1 MPKRSTH
8 CDDVKDLLEMGSSK
22 DPCPEI
28 LRHHGRMPLFPELA
42 WDLFDDYDPPIYSQD
57 SGVIHWGS
65 NPFLPL
71 FDLNNLNATG
81 GWKMSRKDF
90 NKYFTKKQRQF
101 ARLMHQFLF
110 GSKCPN
116 RMTYG
121 DGNRKVTFQ
130 GIFDPK
136 LSRLC
141 QKGGPKHV
149 TNESWHQ
156 DLLAISYHDYLPKI
170 TEMDVAVALF
180 GDRPDASTVPSRIYV
195 VANQNRNST
204 HGMVILDFDDKKK
217 TGRIEELLKRF
228 NAAFPNIMPYA
239 YTERSPG
246 GSGAHVCVMVDIG
259 SLSHHQANDLLSDM
273 SARIK
278 AAVNRPDDPKGL
290 DFDAIKGTFPWVE
303 WQGQGDTAKM
313 ITNQGTFGT
322 MPMPRTEE
330 DLARLRNMK
339 CHDLT
344 TLANMV
350 HGANETPAT
359 NESMTNEPM
368 PQTMANESMTH
379 NNPSTV
385 LYPSTPLPSSPLT
398 TCMEQSTVPTGNP
411 ANNNS
416 SIPIANN
423 TYDLAPTSSPNPKGW
438 CDSIEGIKA
447 VKHAFSRKLGLTILM
462 TRDTGRPVQES
473 EARAMAELYV
483 GHKLNNTAPN
493 WPHLEEQFVRAIRMV
508 AETWDAVLAL
518 GQGPAG
524 KMFDFV
530 DSLDMEANFGSLLAK
545 RISPNTIR
553 MTMRVVLYLAYEV
566 GTKNPQLIFSLSA
579 NRVKAYINKAM
590 ENGCRWKAS
599 VDAISAVKGVA
610 ERLGWLYK
618 LQTFS
623 PGKSGTRFMPGRSNP
638 LQQAFLAKH
647 WSEVKS
653 FDPEMRAFAGWPS
666 DDTTPLS
673 VASVAAAETH
683 AELDWPEAPGQ
694 PAAPMGPWTPV
705 MARGATP
712 EPSVGIPAITP
723 APCPPSVTVFPCD
736 FFDRVNSGA
745 GQSVEEDDFNMEP
758 PVDEYDPS
766 VYQTSEDYDYSA
778 DQPVEEYIVCA

>member
-1 MPKRSTH
+1 
-8 CDDVKDLLEMGSSK
+8 
-22 DPCPEI
+22 
-28 LRHHGRMPLFPELA
+28 
-42 WDLFDDYDPPIYSQD
+42 
-57 SGVIHWGS
+57 
-65 NPFLPL
+65 
-71 FDLNNLNATG
+71 
-81 GWKMSRKDF
+81 
-90 NKYFTKKQRQF
+90 
-101 ARLMHQFLF
+101 
-110 GSKCPN
+110 
-116 RMTYG
+116 
-121 DGNRKVTFQ
+121 
-130 GIFDPK
+130 
-136 LSRLC
+136 
-141 QKGGPKHV
+141 
-149 TNESWHQ
+149 
-156 DLLAISYHDYLPKI
+156 
-170 TEMDVAVALF
+170 
-180 GDRPDASTVPSRIYV
+180 
-195 VANQNRNST
+195 
-204 HGMVILDFDDKKK
+204 
-217 TGRIEELLKRF
+217 
-228 NAAFPNIMPYA
+228 
-239 YTERSPG
+239 
-246 GSGAHVCVMVDIG
+246 MVDIG
-259 SLSHHQANDLLSDM
+259 GLSHHQANDLLSDM

-278 AAVNRPDDPKGL
+278 AAVNRPEDPEGL

-303 WQGQGDTAKM
+303 WQGQGDTATFT
-313 ITNQGTFGT
+313 TNQATYGT
-322 MPMPRTEE
+322 MPMPRTDKE
-330 DLARLRNMK
+330 LARLMNMK
-339 CHDLT
+339 CHQLT
-344 TLANMV
+344 DLANMV
-350 HGANETPAT
+350 LGANETPAT
-359 NESMTNEPM
+359 
-368 PQTMANESMTH
+368 NESMTH

-385 LYPSTPLPSSPLT
+385 LYPSTPPLSSPLT

-416 SIPIANN
+416 AIPIANN

-483 GHKLNNTAPN
+483 SHKLNNTAPN

-545 RISPNTIR
+545 RISPGTIR

-590 ENGCRWKAS
+590 ENGCKWKAS
-599 VDAISAVKGVA
+599 VGAISAVKGVA

-647 WSEVKS
+647 WSKVKS

-673 VASVAAAETH
+673 VASVAAAQTH
-683 AELDWPEAPGQ
+683 AELDWPETPVQLAAPTEPRALVVAPEATQQPSAEAPAVNTPLCPQ
-694 PAAPMGPWTPV
+694 PAIASSFG
-705 MARGATP
+705 
-712 EPSVGIPAITP
+712 
-723 APCPPSVTVFPCD
+723 
-736 FFDRVNSGA
+736 FFGRVNSGED
-745 GQSVEEDDFNMEP
+745 QSVEEYDSNMEP
-758 PVDEYDPS
+758 PPDEYDPS
-766 VYQTSEDYDYSA
+766 ADQLMEEYDDRA
-778 DQPVEEYIVCA
+778 DQPVEECNVCA

>member
-1 MPKRSTH
+1 
-8 CDDVKDLLEMGSSK
+8 
-22 DPCPEI
+22 
-28 LRHHGRMPLFPELA
+28 MPLFPELA
-42 WDLFDDYDPPIYSQD
+42 WDLFDYYDPPIYGQD
-57 SGVIHWGS
+57 SGVIHQGS

-71 FDLNNLNATG
+71 FDLNKLNATG

-101 ARLMHQFLF
+101 ARLMHQFFF

-136 LSRLC
+136 LSTLC
-141 QKGGPKHV
+141 HKSAPKRV
-149 TNESWHQ
+149 TNESWHR

-180 GDRPDASTVPSRIYV
+180 GDRHDASTMPSRIYV

-228 NAAFPNIMPYA
+228 NAAFPDIMPYA

-246 GSGAHVCVMVDIG
+246 GSGAHVCIMVDIG
-259 SLSHHQANDLLSDM
+259 GLSHHQANDLLSDM

-350 HGANETPAT
+350 LGANETPAT

-368 PQTMANESMTH
+368 PQTMTNESTTH
-379 NNPSTV
+379 NNPTTILS
-385 LYPSTPLPSSPLT
+385 PLPPSSSSPIT
-398 TCMEQSTVPTGNP
+398 TCVEHTAPTTSVSLQ
-411 ANNNS
+411 NNTTT
-416 SIPIANN
+416 PIANN
-423 TYDLAPTSSPNPKGW
+423 TCVNKSSSPTSKKGW
-438 CDSIEGIKA
+438 WKTIPGIRAEKSA
-447 VKHAFSRKLGLTILM
+447 LKRKQGLAFNRAYGLGRPLQPNEAAAMAAAYVELGLN
-462 TRDTGRPVQES
+462 DTP
-473 EARAMAELYV
+473 
-483 GHKLNNTAPN
+483 PD
-493 WPHLEEQFVRAIRMV
+493 WPHLTGQFQQVIK
-508 AETWDAVLAL
+508 TLADNWNPSL
-518 GQGPAG
+518 ACGGGPASRDL
-524 KMFDFV
+524 DFV
-530 DSLDMEANFGSLLAK
+530 NGLDVQANFAPLLKK
-545 RISPNTIR
+545 RIKPETIVE
-553 MTMRVVLYLAYEV
+553 TMKVVVFLASEIVEPEIGENETELEHQRKVAQYFATLGPDRVQ
-566 GTKNPQLIFSLSA
+566 N
-579 NRVKAYINKAM
+579 YI
-590 ENGCRWKAS
+590 
-599 VDAISAVKGVA
+599 ISARKRGAKWTAILDRNVISACLGTAV
-610 ERLGWLYK
+610 RLGWLWL
-618 LQTFS
+618 LQKYV
-623 PGKSGTRFMPGRSNP
+623 PGKFCNRLVPGPRNP
-638 LQQAFLAKH
+638 MQQAFLAKH
-647 WSEVKS
+647 GTRVNS
-653 FDPEMRAFAGWPS
+653 FDPPMCFFAGWPA
-666 DDTTPLS
+666 DDMTPLS
-673 VASVAAAETH
+673 VASAAAAETH
-683 AELDWPEAPGQ
+683 TELDWPETPGQ

-712 EPSVGIPAITP
+712 ESSAGIPAVTP